1 MIIQLLSQAEREI
14 GRLDMYSEYIP
25 NIDLFISMHVL
36 KEATESSKIEGTK
49 TNIEEALFEKEDI
62 SEEKRN
68 DWEEV
73 QNYIKALNS
82 GVNLLEKLPFSSRLI
97 RQTHNMLLQG
107 VRGKN
112 KLPGEF
118 RKSQNWIEKTFRRTK
133 R

>member
-1 MIIQLLSQAEREI
+1 MLQDMDIIQLLSQAEREI

-73 QNYIKALNS
+73 QNYIKATP
-82 GVNLLEKLPFSSRLI
+82 LLFKTHSTNTQNAVTRRSR
-97 RQTHNMLLQG
+97 
-107 VRGKN
+107 K
-112 KLPGEF
+112 K
-118 RKSQNWIEKTFRRTK
+118 
-133 R
+133 